1 MDNSKLPVNQLIAR
15 INLAAN
21 NNEAMNLSVD
31 EVKLIAKHFGDI
43 VMIPVYDMNN
53 FPVKQRDRGEDTDVN
68 KN

>member
-53 FPVKQRDRGEDTDVN
+53 FPVKQRNRGEDTDVN